1 MTVIQHLG
9 RLFVR
14 RFLFP
19 AISFLGASMAASI
32 CVSLVFFTI
41 ALWGGDEAFS
51 FAGLFSMLIIAI
63 TLGVYIAAFAV
74 LPAVLLIWGMR
85 LTKIRRGW
93 TDALAGALTGAAIMH
108 FIAHGTSAITQP
120 PSLITGLF
128 AVAGLIGGAVYWN
141 VSGRPRPPYA
151 FLND

>member
-19 AISFLGASMAASI
+19 AISFLGASMAASVFI
-32 CVSLVFFTI
+32 SIVFFII
-41 ALWGGDEAFS
+41 ALWGGEEAIS
-51 FAGLFSMLIIAI
+51 FGGLFSMLIIAI
-63 TLGVYIAAFAV
+63 TLGVYIAAFAA
-74 LPAVLLIWGMR
+74 LPALLLIWGLR
-85 LTKIRRGW
+85 LVKIRRGW

-108 FIAHGTSAITQP
+108 FIAHGASAITQP
-120 PSLITGLF
+120 PALITGLF

-141 VSGRPRPPYA
+141 FTGRPRPPYA
-151 FLND
+151 FLHD

>member
-1 MTVIQHLG
+1 MTVIEQLG

-19 AISFLGASMAASI
+19 ALAFLGASMVASL
-32 CVSLVFFTI
+32 CVSIVFFAI
-41 ALWGGDEAFS
+41 ALWGGEEPVS

-63 TLGVYIAAFAV
+63 TLGVYIAAFAA
-74 LPAVLLIWGMR
+74 LPALLLIWGMR
-85 LTKIRRGW
+85 LVKIRRGW

-108 FIAHGTSAITQP
+108 FIAYGAASVTQP
-120 PSLITGLF
+120 PALITVLF

-151 FLND
+151 FLHD

>member
-1 MTVIQHLG
+1 MTGIQHLG

-151 FLND
+151 FLHD